1 MTVHSAR
8 GLKGLWGLLRRAGW
22 LLLPTLLVLVQ
33 CAAAPPSS
41 PGTGKSAS
49 VVGLET
55 RPFTPTEQDTLR
67 ARLLRLGVDATLVRD
82 LRMDTLACYP
92 SRLRLKL
99 DYGEKWGSFAQY
111 LEPVTVQRLR
121 DFLAR
126 EAELLRAVE
135 ARHGVPPQVVGAILM
150 VETRLGESMG
160 HFRAPDL
167 FLTLMLHEG
176 STSAA
181 ALDSAELREARFGGT
196 RSRAELAQALD
207 EKARSRARWAAKEM
221 RSVARLF
228 PVKDWDTLPCS
239 IAGAIGLPQFM
250 PTSLAAYGDDGD
262 GNGRVELGHLRDAAF
277 SVGRYLKE
285 NGWRGRMTEE
295 KRRRAV
301 HNYNHSKVYV
311 RTVLALAQ
319 KVGLPPA

>member
-1 MTVHSAR
+1 MTKM
-8 GLKGLWGLLRRAGW
+8 LP
-22 LLLPTLLVLVQ
+22 LLLLLIHCGASAVPD
-33 CAAAPPSS
+33 AAPQVERTVQGVAVRS
-41 PGTGKSAS
+41 
-49 VVGLET
+49 
-55 RPFTPTEQDTLR
+55 FTQVEQDTLR
-67 ARLLRLGVDATLVRD
+67 ARLLRLGVDGQLVEE
-82 LRMDTLACYP
+82 LRLDTLQCYP
-92 SRLRLKL
+92 TRLRLKL

-111 LEPVTVQRLR
+111 LEPVTVEKLQ
-121 DFLAR
+121 DFLR
-126 EAELLRAVE
+126 SHEALLAAAE
-135 ARHGVPPQVVGAILM
+135 ARHGVPRQVIGSILM
-150 VETRLGESMG
+150 VETRLGEAMG

-176 STSAA
+176 STSAE
-181 ALDSAELREARFGGT
+181 ALDSAQARETRFKGT
-196 RSRAELAQALD
+196 RTREELASLLD

-228 PVKDWDTLPCS
+228 PVDLWDTLPCS

-262 GNGRVELGHLRDAAF
+262 GNGRVELGHMPDAVF

-285 NGWRGRMTEE
+285 NGWRGRMTEA
-295 KRRRAV
+295 KRQKAV

-311 RTVLALAQ
+311 RTVLNLAR

>member
-1 MTVHSAR
+1 MGQFTWGQAR
-8 GLKGLWGLLRRAGW
+8 LRLGW
-22 LLLPTLLVLVQ
+22 RGVLRVLLPAFMLFQ
-33 CAAAPPSS
+33 CAASPTPPTQAPARSLPGGLQVRSFS
-41 PGTGKSAS
+41 P
-49 VVGLET
+49 V
-55 RPFTPTEQDTLR
+55 EQDTLR
-67 ARLLRLGVDATLVRD
+67 HRLLRLGVDSALVGS
-82 LRMDTLACYP
+82 LRLDTLQCYP
-92 SRLRLKL
+92 TRLRLKL

-111 LEPVTVQRLR
+111 LEPATVRKLQ
-121 DFLAR
+121 DFLVR
-126 EAELLRAVE
+126 EEALLAAAE
-135 ARHGVPPQVVGAILM
+135 ARHGVPRQVIGAILM

-160 HFRAPDL
+160 NFRAPDL

-176 STSAA
+176 STSPE
-181 ALDSAELREARFGGT
+181 ALDSAEAREARFQGT
-196 RSRAELAQALD
+196 RSRAELASVLD

-262 GNGRVELGHLRDAAF
+262 GNGRVELGHLPDAVF

-285 NGWRGRMTEE
+285 NGWRGRMTAE
-295 KRRRAV
+295 RRRKAV
-301 HNYNHSKVYV
+301 HHYNHSQVYV
-311 RTVLALAQ
+311 RTVLALAA